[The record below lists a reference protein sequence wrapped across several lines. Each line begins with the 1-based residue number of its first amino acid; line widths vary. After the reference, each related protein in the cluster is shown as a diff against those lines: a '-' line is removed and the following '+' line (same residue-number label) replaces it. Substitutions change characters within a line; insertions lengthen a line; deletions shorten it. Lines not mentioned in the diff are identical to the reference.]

1 MKASELKDK
10 TAQEL
15 KALLGEQRRAQFK
28 LRLVKSGGDLV
39 KMNDFKMMRR
49 NIARIL
55 TILTQIE
62 GKA

>member
-1 MKASELKDK
+1 MKAIELKNK

-15 KALLGEQRRAQFK
+15 KTMLSEQRRAQFK
-28 LRLVKSGGDLV
+28 LRLVKSSGDLV
-39 KMNDFKMMRR
+39 KTNDFKVMRR